1 VPPRKKAPPK
11 NQCKLMCCTTP
22 PGAVER
28 IRADIKVWV
37 AGETAK
43 RVNYGPTCSCTLAN
57 AKGCILH
64 GDDLPP
70 G

>member
-1 VPPRKKAPPK
+1 
-11 NQCKLMCCTTP
+11 MCCTTP